1 MLPIKKFIIG
11 IRPARKMFR
20 VRSTWGDIADA
31 VLDALDDKHLGS
43 DYYTKIGT
51 NDARD
56 ALSMSNPDT
65 GNVLRVDFNN
75 VVFSVNTYGA
85 EHRVN
90 TGKAFEQFEV
100 LWRVVNA
107 KLKMTDV
114 RRIGIAGE
122 SRLYD
127 IDDPSKVLAEALTK
141 IPATQFTANFHQ
153 VFEERTPVKTT
164 GKPDFAKGHFMNRI
178 LTFYESTMDADF
190 SEDDCIN
197 ANFDYQHYYSPLLT
211 RNVVGEAKI
220 HFRDFEKRWKTFA
233 DEVKNLGLID

>member
-31 VLDALDDKHLGS
+31 VLDALDDKHLGA

-56 ALSMSNPDT
+56 ALSMSNPDN

-75 VVFSVNTYGA
+75 VVFSASTYGA

-90 TGKAFEQFEV
+90 TSKAFEQFEI
-100 LWRVVNA
+100 LWRAVNS

-122 SRLYD
+122 SRIYD
-127 IDDPSKVLAEALTK
+127 IDDPSKALAEALNK
-141 IPATQFTANFHQ
+141 FPAPQYTAKFHQ
-153 VFEERTPVKTT
+153 VYEERTPVKAT
-164 GKPDFAKGHFMNRI
+164 GKPDFAKSQFMNKIR
-178 LTFYESTMDADF
+178 TFYESTMDADYP
-190 SEDDCIN
+190 EDDSIN
-197 ANFDYQHYYSPLLT
+197 ANFDFQHYYSPLLT
-211 RNVVGEAKI
+211 RNAVGEAKI
-220 HFRDFEKRWKTFA
+220 HFRDFEKQWKTFA
-233 DEVKNLGLID
+233 DEVKNLGLAD